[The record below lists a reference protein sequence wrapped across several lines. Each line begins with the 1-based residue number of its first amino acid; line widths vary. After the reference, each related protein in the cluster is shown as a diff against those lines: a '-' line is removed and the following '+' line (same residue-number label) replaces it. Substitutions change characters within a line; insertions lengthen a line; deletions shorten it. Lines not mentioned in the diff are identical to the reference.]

1 MYVLNCHENYL
12 ESYILSQSTRSF
24 TINILS
30 CIIENLEA
38 LEIAKI
44 ILTPL
49 RQHCKVVMYIFGYVV
64 LFLIAII
71 DLFVIP
77 PWESKLNEFGVSVLF
92 LFIKGVFFLH
102 LRRSWR

>member
-1 MYVLNCHENYL
+1 
-12 ESYILSQSTRSF
+12 
-24 TINILS
+24 
-30 CIIENLEA
+30 
-38 LEIAKI
+38 
-44 ILTPL
+44 
-49 RQHCKVVMYIFGYVV
+49 MYIFGYVV

>member
-1 MYVLNCHENYL
+1 
-12 ESYILSQSTRSF
+12 
-24 TINILS
+24 
-30 CIIENLEA
+30 

-49 RQHCKVVMYIFGYVV
+49 RQHCNVVMYIFGYVV